1 MNFQRDEER
10 ICLNL
15 CNRAVVVVFIYEK
28 AGVGGIKFRKKE
40 KRSQEELAVQ
50 SEVLVISYN
59 LIRPDPRAR

>member
-1 MNFQRDEER
+1 M
-10 ICLNL
+10 I
-15 CNRAVVVVFIYEK
+15 VVFFICKK
-28 AGVGGIKFRKKE
+28 AGVGGIKFRKKRRK

>member
-1 MNFQRDEER
+1 MNEER
-10 ICLNL
+10 VWLNL
-15 CNRAVVVVFIYEK
+15 CNRVIVVFFVCKK
-28 AGVGGIKFRKKE
+28 AGVEGIKFRKK